1 MDFHMKLPR
10 NAKEGILF
18 TLIIAFLSVNL
29 IAPIISMLEA
39 GFTMDTYTT
48 ILKKIPFIF
57 ITVLV
62 VVSLLHPLGSKLAQK
77 IVGENDSFN
86 SKIIIDTLCTVF
98 FMSMVMTVIGS
109 WFGMGEISLAPFKT
123 YFQKW
128 PRNFG
133 VAFAIELLVA
143 QPIARA
149 VMNAM
154 HKKQDAKLAK

>member
-18 TLIIAFLSVNL
+18 TLIIAFLSVNI

-39 GFTMDTYTT
+39 GASLETYLT
-48 ILKKIPFIF
+48 ILKKIPLLFI
-57 ITVLV
+57 IILV
-62 VVSLLHPLGSKLAQK
+62 IVSILHPIGMKLSQK
-77 IVGENDSFN
+77 ITGEHDSFN
-86 SKIIIDTLCTVF
+86 SKVIIETLCTVVL
-98 FMSMVMTVIGS
+98 MSMVMTIIGS
-109 WFGMGEISLAPFKT
+109 WLGMGEISLAPFKT

-133 VAFAIELLVA
+133 IALAIELLIA

-149 VMNAM
+149 VMLAI